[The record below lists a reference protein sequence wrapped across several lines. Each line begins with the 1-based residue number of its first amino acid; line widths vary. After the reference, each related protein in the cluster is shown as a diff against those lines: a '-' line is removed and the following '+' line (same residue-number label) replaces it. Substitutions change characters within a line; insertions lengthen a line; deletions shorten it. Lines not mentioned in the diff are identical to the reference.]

1 MSVLF
6 SPFTGVTVRRKDLG
20 LPRDWRV
27 VENWCRKPFS
37 FGLPTEAKPRKT
49 TRFDHVDFHK
59 PADPGFWEIFPS
71 RGLPKKPTTAIN
83 VVRFAEMIHEAK
95 PKMTIH
101 EWDGAKKL
109 LNILCQGAP
118 TYQLVVL
125 PGARVKNA
133 PLLMKCAAEFTN
145 TLATWVE
152 KGYVAAPFFTEP
164 LPDMRL
170 NSIMAE
176 EQKDKVRPVINMS
189 SPKGRSFNDNIDKDP
204 LCHQQNSS
212 VRP

>member
-1 MSVLF
+1 MGS
-6 SPFTGVTVRRKDLG
+6 
-20 LPRDWRV
+20 
-27 VENWCRKPFS
+27 
-37 FGLPTEAKPRKT
+37 
-49 TRFDHVDFHK
+49 
-59 PADPGFWEIFPS
+59 
-71 RGLPKKPTTAIN
+71 
-83 VVRFAEMIHEAK
+83 
-95 PKMTIH
+95 
-101 EWDGAKKL
+101 
-109 LNILCQGAP
+109 AP

-133 PLLMKCAAEFTN
+133 PSLMKCAAEFTN

-176 EQKDKVRPVINMS
+176 EQMDKVRPVINMS